1 MRAGLK
7 VTRSSIIK
15 NQLRSPRNKK
25 LLGHHLPSLSQ
36 LFPHILFLTWLLQSI
51 RHSKILGL
59 MPFNLTKA
67 TFHTSKA
74 KLKLFPC
81 RPSKKIH
88 VISKIIYV
96 IIKKLFLWLS
106 VFSKTRR
113 EKKKIN
119 WTWWQ
124 DSKISPFSM
133 ERLRKLAGTHNQNF
147 FTSPTDEYTIDPQH
161 SFRMVKTTSVAL

>member
-106 VFSKTRR
+106 VFSKTSR
-113 EKKKIN
+113 EKKNIN
-119 WTWWQ
+119 GAWWQ

-133 ERLRKLAGTHNQNF
+133 EWLRKTGWNSQSKLFHLTYRWIYHWSSA
-147 FTSPTDEYTIDPQH
+147 
-161 SFRMVKTTSVAL
+161 